1 LIENI
6 LQYNFLFSPVKSVVK
21 NTTPENVYSI
31 RVDSECHS
39 FVANGFVNHNTECRM
54 MPLADEMFNDIEKE
68 TVDLV
73 PNYDNS
79 LKEPKVLPTK
89 FPQLLLNGTT
99 GIAVG
104 MATNIPPHHL
114 GECMDAAMF
123 LADNPDCNTDD
134 LMQFVKGP
142 DFPTGGTIYG

>member
-1 LIENI
+1 
-6 LQYNFLFSPVKSVVK
+6 
-21 NTTPENVYSI
+21 
-31 RVDSECHS
+31 
-39 FVANGFVNHNTECRM
+39 
-54 MPLADEMFNDIEKE
+54 
-68 TVDLV
+68 
-73 PNYDNS
+73 

-89 FPQLLLNGTT
+89 VPQLLLNGTT

>member
-6 LQYNFLFSPVKSVVK
+6 LKYNFLFSPVEEKIKNRKS
-21 NTTPENVYSI
+21 ENVYSI
-31 RVDSECHS
+31 RVANECHS

-54 MPLADEMFNDIEKE
+54 MSLAEQMFEDIEKE
-68 TVDLV
+68 TVEFV
-73 PNYDNS
+73 PNYDNN

-104 MATNIPPHHL
+104 MATNIPPHNL
-114 GECMDAAMF
+114 SECMDAAIF

-134 LMQFVKGP
+134 LMQFIKGP

>member
-1 LIENI
+1 
-6 LQYNFLFSPVKSVVK
+6 
-21 NTTPENVYSI
+21 
-31 RVDSECHS
+31 
-39 FVANGFVNHNTECRM
+39 VANGFVNHNTECRM
-54 MPLADEMFNDIEKE
+54 MPIADEMFNDIEKE
-68 TVDLV
+68 TIDLV

-89 FPQLLLNGTT
+89 VPQLLLNGTT

-123 LADNPDCNTDD
+123 LADNPGCNTDD